1 MGALAGRGCGN
12 GSRSRLSTFDG
23 RRYTPWKEQRGGAG
37 RNSGVAG
44 VRPSLVH
51 GEAAMRNSG
60 GEGPDTGLRILLP
73 HALSTKLDRIGPEA
87 NRGSSGRL
95 HSDPP
100 RSAGQNRRPGG
111 DPRRSYRRL
120 RPGASR
126 QAERRPNLAGIERK
140 RRKHP
145 WLRNVRRNRAHDLAN
160 SLQPTASFAAAIGR
174 HARWPVLYVSA
185 AAGSPVFRKAA
196 SRSLGRASVAAHG
209 RRLLANGSLLP
220 AFIRVE
226 SRTARDRTLL
236 HGRNRPLS
244 LAIHARKRRRVEGPD
259 SGRSFVL
266 SSGYHRF
273 LLPPKSR
280 WRPPPPPP
288 ADRSRRS
295 GGRASFTTSARPS
308 N

>member
-1 MGALAGRGCGN
+1 MGAFARRLCGN
-12 GSRSRLSTFDG
+12 GSHARLFTFDG
-23 RRYTPWKEQRGGAG
+23 RRYSAWKEHRGGTG
-37 RNSGVAG
+37 GNSGVAG
-44 VRPSLVH
+44 VRPHLLH
-51 GEAAMRNSG
+51 GALAMRNSV
-60 GEGPDTGLRILLP
+60 GESPYTGFRILLL
-73 HALSTKLDRIGPEA
+73 HALPAEQDRIWPEA
-87 NRGSSGRL
+87 NCGSSGRL

-111 DPRRSYRRL
+111 NPRRSDRRL
-120 RPGASR
+120 RAGASR
-126 QAERRPNLAGIERK
+126 QAERRPNLAGIECK

-160 SLQPTASFAAAIGR
+160 SLQPNASFAAAIGR

-196 SRSLGRASVAAHG
+196 SRSLGRGSVAAHG

-226 SRTARDRTLL
+226 FRTARDRTLL
-236 HGRNRPLS
+236 HGRNRSLS
-244 LAIHARKRRRVEGPD
+244 FAIYARKRRRVEGPD

-266 SSGYHRF
+266 SSGYQRF

-295 GGRASFTTSARPS
+295 GGR
-308 N
+308 